1 MDHEDDGTTMMLL
14 VKSPGISSME
24 AMAVSLDAL
33 QGAVGHFQKE
43 RLSHTASS
51 YTLKNV
57 IRPNTRTAVQ
67 GITVLGYFL

>member
-51 YTLKNV
+51 
-57 IRPNTRTAVQ
+57 
-67 GITVLGYFL
+67 